1 MKAQIKLK
9 IKCCRSTT
17 LLVTLQLLFLW
28 YSICPATEKYTCC
41 QTPSELLFF
50 LKKKSLI
57 HIQSEKKTIDVIP
70 HNPTNPI
77 CNLYLS
83 TVLWRQT
90 ILLTGFWSTSLICA
104 PGAVQQTT
112 YCISKQRRAA
122 TQFGLLSLLVW
133 KAKFWILAHT

>member
-1 MKAQIKLK
+1 MKAQMKLK
-9 IKCCRSTT
+9 IKCCTSTT

-28 YSICPATEKYTCC
+28 YSICPATAKCTCC
-41 QTPSELLFF
+41 QTPSEFF
-50 LKKKSLI
+50 KKKSDSY
-57 HIQSEKKTIDVIP
+57 SEWKKTIDVIP

-77 CNLYLS
+77 CSLYLS

-90 ILLTGFWSTSLICA
+90 IFLTGFWSTSLICA

-112 YCISKQRRAA
+112 YCIPKQRRAA

-133 KAKFWILAHT
+133 KAKFWILAYT

>member
-1 MKAQIKLK
+1 MKAQMKLK

-28 YSICPATEKYTCC
+28 YSICPATAKCTCC
-41 QTPSELLFF
+41 QTPSEFF
-50 LKKKSLI
+50 KKKSDSY
-57 HIQSEKKTIDVIP
+57 SEWKKTIDVIP

-77 CNLYLS
+77 CSLYLS

-112 YCISKQRRAA
+112 YCIPEQRRAA

-133 KAKFWILAHT
+133 KAKFWILAYT